1 MKRRKPLSPDEFL
14 KYVAKPVSPEEMDIW
29 VKSNNI
35 TSEKTNLFFDFICCL
50 YTIMSDTYLG
60 DDVIVTP
67 EDKEGH
73 FTWCWT
79 KNIENFKE
87 ENINFEIE
95 GNHYKYLW
103 NFFQESFYGD
113 NENNNNLDKLDF
125 YLTRLFKLYI
135 EKTKSELDILKNL
148 YIVLDKSLI
157 IDNSN

>member
-14 KYVAKPVSPEEMDIW
+14 KYVAKPVTPDEMDVW

-35 TSEKTNLFFDFICCL
+35 TNEKTNLFFDFICSL
-50 YTIMSDTYLG
+50 YNIMSDTYLG
-60 DDVIVTP
+60 EDTIVTP

-73 FTWCWT
+73 FNWCWT

-87 ENINFEIE
+87 ENINFELK
-95 GNHYKYLW
+95 GSHYNYLW
-103 NFFQESFYGD
+103 NFFQESFYGNND
-113 NENNNNLDKLDF
+113 NKSLEKLDF

-157 IDNSN
+157 IDNNN